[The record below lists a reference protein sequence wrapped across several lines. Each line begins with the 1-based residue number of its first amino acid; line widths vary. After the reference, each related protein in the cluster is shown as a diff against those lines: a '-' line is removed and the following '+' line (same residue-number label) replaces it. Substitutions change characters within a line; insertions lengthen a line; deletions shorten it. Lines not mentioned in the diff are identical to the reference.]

1 MTTAD
6 TKTASQEYIEWNV
19 DLSVPITVSGGSLPF
34 SDTPMV
40 GVKRMMFERRGD
52 EIARRATSCVRYA
65 QGSSFKPHSHP
76 GGEEYIVLDGTF
88 SDHNGDF
95 TKGWYVRNPVGSTHA
110 PFTKEG
116 CEIFVKLSQV
126 PSNEPDYFYLN
137 THEADWETIEDKH
150 LQLQLWQ
157 SDIEN
162 TTLNQFKA
170 SYTSTVIKHDEV
182 TEFFVLSG
190 TAIINDVS
198 YEHHSWMRFP
208 AGTPITVSTTLGAVV
223 YQKIGSGEVR
233 I

>member
-1 MTTAD
+1 MTTD

-19 DLSVPITVSGGSLPF
+19 DLSAPISIKGGSLPF

-65 QGSSFKPHSHP
+65 PGSSFKPHSHP
-76 GGEEYIVLDGTF
+76 GGEEYVVLEGTF
-88 SDHNGDF
+88 SDQNGDF

-126 PSNEPDYFYLN
+126 PSTEPDYFYLN
-137 THEADWETIEDKH
+137 TNEADWTSVSELHKTLSLWDSDLEET
-150 LQLQLWQ
+150 
-157 SDIEN
+157 S
-162 TTLNQFKA
+162 LNQLKA
-170 SYTSTVIKHDEV
+170 GYQSTEETFDKVVEY
-182 TEFFVLSG
+182 FVLSG
-190 TAIINDVS
+190 SATINGTQ

-208 AGTPITVSTTLGAVV
+208 ANTPVTIATNSGAMI
-223 YQKIGSGEVR
+223 YRKIGAGEVR
-233 I
+233 V